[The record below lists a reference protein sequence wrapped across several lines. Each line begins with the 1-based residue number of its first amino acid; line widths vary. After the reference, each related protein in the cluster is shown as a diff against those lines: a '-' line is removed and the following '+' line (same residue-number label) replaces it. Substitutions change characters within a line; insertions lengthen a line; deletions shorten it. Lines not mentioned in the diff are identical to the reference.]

1 VFPHPVF
8 EDRQHRVAPVGVE
21 DVPGRQIDGVVV
33 VEATPRGEPL
43 GVVLPREGY
52 NVGDLLPFR
61 IYDP

>member
-1 VFPHPVF
+1 
-8 EDRQHRVAPVGVE
+8 
-21 DVPGRQIDGVVV
+21 VPGRQIDGVVV